1 MRNDQLAGQLGHAAD
16 ALADAEEYIHDLE
29 AKLKAAHEFMTG
41 KWQPDDVD
49 RHKFVSAVAELLNL
63 EDDE

>member
-1 MRNDQLAGQLGHAAD
+1 MRNYQLAGQLGHAAD

-41 KWQPDDVD
+41 TWQPDDVD
-49 RHKFVSAVAELLNL
+49 RHKFVQSVEELLEL
-63 EDDE
+63 DEA